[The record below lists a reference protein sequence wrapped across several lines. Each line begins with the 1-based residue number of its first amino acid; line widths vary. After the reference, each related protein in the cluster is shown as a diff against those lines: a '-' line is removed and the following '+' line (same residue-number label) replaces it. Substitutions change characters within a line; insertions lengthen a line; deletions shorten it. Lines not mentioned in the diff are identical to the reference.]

1 LTLICALSLCCWIT
15 CSVEN
20 LADTQNKLLMRL
32 VQLRVLE
39 ALYQHLATSCPAAA
53 QQLPDMA
60 CPLLLSTGRAAAA
73 PAAAAALRKP
83 PASAKQAEG
92 PTFTYA
98 AAVLEARQHVH
109 APATG
114 TYFSLCMSM
123 YSRLQTTVA
132 RS

>member
-1 LTLICALSLCCWIT
+1 MGIIAALMCLHP

-60 CPLLLSTGRAAAA
+60 CPLLMAAGRAVAA
-73 PAAAAALRKP
+73 PAAAAALRRP
-83 PASAKQAEG
+83 PAAAGKAAAKQAEG
-92 PTFTYA
+92 PTFT
-98 AAVLEARQHVH
+98 
-109 APATG
+109 
-114 TYFSLCMSM
+114 
-123 YSRLQTTVA
+123 
-132 RS
+132 